1 MAVYPQIPAGRRLTD
16 ALLESMLPINAVKA
30 VTEPLASSITMQND
44 DELFAAVAAN
54 ATYDVTLKL
63 LYDAATAADITIG
76 WSGPASA
83 TMNWA
88 AIGAQVNVTSSGT
101 VPDVTMQ
108 TRLINEVQDL
118 GGGPS
123 SGTVAW
129 VTGTLLT
136 AAAAGTL
143 NFRWAQRA
151 TSTTATNVRAGSSL
165 WLRRTA

>member
-1 MAVYPQIPAGRRLTD
+1 MAVYPSIPAGRRLTD
-16 ALLESMLPINAVKA
+16 ALLESMLPIFAVKA
-30 VTEPLASSITMQND
+30 VTEPITNSTMQND
-44 DELFAAVAAN
+44 DELLAAVAAN

-63 LYDAATAADITIG
+63 LYDCATAADITLG

-101 VPDVTMQ
+101 VPDMSMQ
-108 TRLINEVQDL
+108 TRLITEVQDL
-118 GGGPS
+118 GGGAS
-123 SGTVAW
+123 TGTVAW

-136 AAAAGTL
+136 AGTAGTL

-151 TSTTATNVRAGSSL
+151 TNATATNVRAGSSL